1 MVLQRSRQWMTRAI
15 LVSALVPARGVGAV
29 AANEEVLRPVVL
41 TNQQPAGSFP
51 VAREIIASKPPIVF
65 VSITRVVNPGITP
78 FEIWV
83 HLSFENRKRSSGE
96 KRVLV
101 GNFSLYPPD
110 KTGGFQL
117 NAADAFRTLEEAGK
131 EQGEVRLE
139 VEMRRIHDWKR
150 GTPIEVT
157 VSPPVWRKGKR

>member
-1 MVLQRSRQWMTRAI
+1 MVQQRCRQWMTRAI

-51 VAREIIASKPPIVF
+51 VAREILASKPAIVF
-65 VSITRVVNPGITP
+65 VSITRVVNPDITP

-83 HLSFENRKRSSGE
+83 HLSFENRKSASGE
-96 KRVLV
+96 KRILV

-139 VEMRRIHDWKR
+139 VEMRSLHDMKR

-157 VSPPVWRKGKR
+157 ISPPVWRKGKR

>member
-1 MVLQRSRQWMTRAI
+1 MVLQRARQWMTRAI
-15 LVSALVPARGVGAV
+15 LVSALVPPRGLGATGP
-29 AANEEVLRPVVL
+29 NQEVRRPVVL
-41 TNQQPAGSFP
+41 TSQQPAGSFP
-51 VAREIIASKPPIVF
+51 VAREVLASKPPIVF
-65 VSITRVVNPGITP
+65 VSITRVVNPEMTP

-83 HLSFENRKRSSGE
+83 HLSFENGKSASGRE
-96 KRVLV
+96 KALV

-110 KTGGFQL
+110 KAGGFQL

-139 VEMRRIHDWKR
+139 VEMRRIHEMKPW
-150 GTPIEVT
+150 TPIEVT